1 MSGDDILNCSRRLT
15 RTSTAT
21 THGQQV
27 CAAAWV
33 VRRAGDDVATR
44 AAVLDMLGLDPA
56 ALRAETHAEVAR

>member
-15 RTSTAT
+15 RTSTTT

-33 VRRAGDDVATR
+33 IGVAGDDVAAR
-44 AAVLDMLGLDPA
+44 DEVLDMLGLDPA
-56 ALRAETHAEVAR
+56 ALREPADP